1 MLEVVVGLRGHHRKD
16 IFKSPMLKLKTS
28 KQNAQIKWG
37 KMLFTKKKT
46 PTNQWKTNNPKE
58 KWTKDGS

>member
-37 KMLFTKKKT
+37 KMLFTKKKK
-46 PTNQWKTNNPKE
+46 NSYKSLKN
-58 KWTKDGS
+58 